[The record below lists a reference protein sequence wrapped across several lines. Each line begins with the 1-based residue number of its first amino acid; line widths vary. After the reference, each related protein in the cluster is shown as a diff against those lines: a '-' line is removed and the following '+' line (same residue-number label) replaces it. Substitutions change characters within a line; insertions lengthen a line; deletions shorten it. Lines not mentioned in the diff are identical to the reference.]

1 MMGRSGLAW
10 LGLVLA
16 AGTSAHA
23 GTTLDSLS
31 GFRGWSEPAVRSW
44 QQTNAEVAR
53 DSTSHDHHV
62 HGGMDHGS
70 MGHGDMPASPPG
82 SALSERPN
90 APASSALD
98 HQSMH
103 HGSPSMEQT
112 ASPMPGQALPPNTDP
127 TSARPAQAPDHDS
140 MSHGSRHP

>member
-1 MMGRSGLAW
+1 MGRSGLAW

-31 GFRGWSEPAVRSW
+31 GFRGWSEPVVRNW

-53 DSTSHDHHV
+53 EPASHEHSG

-70 MGHGDMPASPPG
+70 MGNDGMPASPPD
-82 SALSERPN
+82 SAAFVKPN

-98 HQSMH
+98 HQGMH
-103 HGSPSMEQT
+103 HGSPSMEHT
-112 ASPMPGQALPPNTDP
+112 AGPTPGQALPSATDP
-127 TSARPAQAPDHDS
+127 TSARPAQMPDHES
-140 MSHGSRHP
+140 MSHGSHHR